1 MKRTLLLVIAISV
14 SALAQTKDPVTAA
27 VKEILPRQQKNMV
40 AAADEMP
47 ADKFGFKPTPGQIS
61 FGHLVLHIAETNKFL
76 CAKIGDEPVLAGPD
90 LKETDSKDTL
100 VGALRTSF
108 DFCASVVNK
117 LDDSKLGESVT
128 LRGGRIVSRG
138 FALITLAND
147 WADHYSGEA
156 MYLRLN
162 GLLPPTAQPAK

>member
-90 LKETDSKDTL
+90 LKNRQQRYAGWRIEDFFRL
-100 VGALRTSF
+100 LR
-108 DFCASVVNK
+108 
-117 LDDSKLGESVT
+117 
-128 LRGGRIVSRG
+128 VSGKQAR
-138 FALITLAND
+138 
-147 WADHYSGEA
+147 
-156 MYLRLN
+156 
-162 GLLPPTAQPAK
+162 